1 MQNIKP
7 QVAVG
12 IMFQPVIEFSLTG
25 KFIFNGK
32 AYQGDYAAR
41 YEDGKILFGGES
53 YDEMIFE
60 PADSSSTFLL
70 KNVIIGIGFHWERAE
85 DQRFEGSLK
94 IIVEDSKLTAIN
106 RLSVEDYLISVIS
119 SEMSATSSLELLKAH
134 TVISRSWMLSQIE
147 KREALEADNS
157 GFTPDVRTATEW
169 TKWWDREDHTRF
181 DVCADDHC
189 QRYQGITRASQ
200 SIDMVRRAV
209 AETSGELLM
218 NGNRI
223 ADARFSKCCGG
234 VFEKFENCWE
244 PVSHPYLVA
253 RADRADATHFPDL
266 RLEAEAAKW
275 ITTLPE
281 AYCNTTDPEI
291 LSQVLNNY
299 DQETADFYRWTVDFK
314 NSELSDLIYRK
325 IGVDFGEIISMEPLE
340 RGTSGRI
347 IRMRIIGSKC
357 TLIIGKELLI
367 RKALSES
374 HLYSSAF
381 TVEKTAEGFRLVG
394 AGWGHGVGLCQ
405 IGAAVMAHRG
415 IAYRTIL
422 EHYFPNATIEKRY

>member
-32 AYQGDYAAR
+32 AYQGDYAAH
-41 YEDGKILFGGES
+41 YEDGKILFAGES

-218 NGNRI
+218 NGSRI

-266 RLEAEAAKW
+266 RLEAEAVKW
-275 ITTLPE
+275 ITTSPE

-381 TVEKTAEGFRLVG
+381 TVTKTADGFRLVG

>member
-1 MQNIKP
+1 M
-7 QVAVG
+7 
-12 IMFQPVIEFSLTG
+12 TG
-25 KFIFNGK
+25 KFIFNGQP
-32 AYQGDYAAR
+32 YQGDYAAR
-41 YEDGKILFGGES
+41 YEDGKIMFKGAA
-53 YDEMIFE
+53 YDEMTFE
-60 PADSSSTFLL
+60 PADSNSTFLL

-94 IIVEDSKLTAIN
+94 IIVEDGKLTAIN

-218 NGNRI
+218 NGSRI

-253 RADRADATHFPDL
+253 RADRTDATHFPDL
-266 RLEAEAAKW
+266 RLETEAVKW
-275 ITTLPE
+275 ITTSPE
-281 AYCNTTDPEI
+281 AYCNTTDPKI

-314 NSELSDLIYRK
+314 GSELSDLIYRK
-325 IGVDFGEIISMEPLE
+325 IGVDFGEITSMEPLE

-347 IRMRIIGSKC
+347 IRLRIVGSKC

-381 TVEKTAEGFRLVG
+381 TVTKTADGFRLVG

-415 IAYRTIL
+415 IAYRPIL